1 MTPQAKVEAEPCR
14 CVTCPDCRGSG
25 QIEFRTNSYPEWDLD
40 TCDGCGGSGIVER
53 CERCQLLEEMDYED
67 V

>member
-14 CVTCPDCRGSG
+14 CVTCPDCKGIGRVRS
-25 QIEFRTNSYPEWDLD
+25 LD
-40 TCDGCGGSGIVER
+40 GWTESEPCENCGGLGVVEV
-53 CERCQLLEEMDYED
+53 CERCQLLDEMDYED